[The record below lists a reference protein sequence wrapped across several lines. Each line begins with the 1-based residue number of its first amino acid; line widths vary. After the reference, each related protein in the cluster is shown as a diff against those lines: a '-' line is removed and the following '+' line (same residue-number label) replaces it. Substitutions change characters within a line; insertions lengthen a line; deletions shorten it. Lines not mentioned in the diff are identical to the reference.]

1 MSEKKPRSAAQI
13 AAFEKAKAAREGN
26 LRKKFQEEHEQQQ
39 RQQEQQQQQDEQQP
53 DVQQPDEQPSED
65 SGEQQQHGMYT
76 EDFSIVPVPPG
87 AKTKYPRTKRP
98 RVPPLPNY
106 HDDSDYIE
114 LDTDALFSQLETN
127 QREIKEL
134 RDHMH
139 GLKQGH
145 DELQSTWAQHDVGRR
160 NELSFV

>member
-1 MSEKKPRSAAQI
+1 MSEKKQRSAAQI

-39 RQQEQQQQQDEQQP
+39 RQQEQQQQPDE
-53 DVQQPDEQPSED
+53 QQPDEQPSED
-65 SGEQQQHGMYT
+65 SVEQQQHGMYT
-76 EDFSIVPVPPG
+76 EDFNIVPMPPG
-87 AKTKYPRTKRP
+87 AKAKYPRTRP
-98 RVPPLPNY
+98 PRPPPQE
-106 HDDSDYIE
+106 DDSDYIE
-114 LDTDALFSQLETN
+114 LDTDALFSQLEAN

-145 DELQSTWAQHDVGRR
+145 DELQSTWQQHDVGRR